1 MTGEY
6 IRPDVVAGMTGLSVG
21 ALAQLRYKGKG
32 PRYYKPTPHQVVYK
46 PAEVIAWME
55 ASVQTGTAVLA

>member
-1 MTGEY
+1 
-6 IRPDVVAGMTGLSVG
+6 MTGLSVA

-46 PAEVIAWME
+46 PAEVIAWVE

>member
-6 IRPDVVAGMTGLSVG
+6 IRPPDVAELTGLTVA

-32 PRYYKPTPHQVVYK
+32 PRYYKPTPHCVLYK

-55 ASVQTGTAVLA
+55 ASVQSGTALLV